1 MNDCSEK
8 TECGGR
14 RDFLVKAG
22 VIAGGMVLSL
32 SNVGK
37 AQEKMD
43 SKTATTATKSG
54 DNEVVVKLGEKSPLN
69 KVGGYQ
75 TVETADGKVVVVRV
89 SDVEYKAFS
98 AICPHKGG
106 PIKYDDATKQLV
118 CPWHSSRFDTNGK
131 VVNGPAKTDLSAYAA
146 ENEVVVT
153 LKPKS

>member
-43 SKTATTATKSG
+43 AKGAMAAKTG
-54 DNEVVVKLGEKSPLN
+54 DDEVVLKLGDKSPLN

-75 TVETADGKVVVVRV
+75 TVETKSGKVVVVRV
-89 SDVEYKAFS
+89 SDAEYKAFS
-98 AICPHKGG
+98 AVCPHKNG
-106 PIKYDDATKQLV
+106 PIKYDDATKQLF
-118 CPWHSSRFDTNGK
+118 CPWHNSRFDTNGK
-131 VVNGPAKTDLSAYAA
+131 VVKGPAKTDLSAYSA
-146 ENEVVVT
+146 ETEVVVT
-153 LKPKS
+153 LKPKG

>member
-32 SNVGK
+32 SNVGT

-43 SKTATTATKSG
+43 AKGTMAAKTG
-54 DNEVVVKLGEKSPLN
+54 DDEVVLKLGDKSPLN

-75 TVETADGKVVVVRV
+75 TVETKSGKVVVVRV
-89 SDVEYKAFS
+89 SDAEYKAFS
-98 AICPHKGG
+98 AVCPHKNG
-106 PIKYDDATKQLV
+106 PIKYDDATKQLF
-118 CPWHSSRFDTNGK
+118 CPWHNSRFDTNGK
-131 VVNGPAKTDLSAYAA
+131 VVKGPAKTDLPAYPA
-146 ENEVVVT
+146 ETEVVVT
-153 LKPKS
+153 LKPKG